1 MLTDRLAPVF
11 DEPACATNR
20 AKTDADRKAGCRT
33 KGPAPGAAAGG
44 CAFDGAKIAL
54 QPIVDAAHIVHG
66 PIACEGN
73 NWDNRHAASSGPDLY
88 RRGLTTDLGEMDVIQ
103 GGEKKLWRAIREA
116 VERFDPPAVFVYQT
130 CVPALIGDDLHA
142 VCQAAAER
150 FARPVIPVETPGF
163 VGSKNLGN
171 RLAGQTLVDH
181 VIGTVEP
188 ETTTPTDI
196 ALIAE
201 YNIQGELWQLT
212 PLFERLG
219 IRLLSCITG
228 DARFRSVAQA
238 HRARAAMVVCSQAM
252 LNVGRGLR
260 ERWGIPFF
268 EGSFHGVRATSEA
281 LRGFA
286 RLLVER
292 GAPADLIDRT
302 ETLIAE
308 EEAAVWR
315 RFAPLRDR
323 LAGKRVLLYTGGH
336 KSWSIVSTLQDMG
349 MTVIGTS
356 VRKATEDDAARA
368 RALLGE
374 DGQLFGAIPN
384 AEMYRM
390 LRDGEADIM
399 LSGGRSQFVALKARR
414 PWLDTNQERH
424 HAYAGYA
431 GFLVLAERIAL
442 TLDAPVW
449 PLVNGPA
456 PWDDGWDPDWDDG
469 WDGTATGEG
478 LA

>member
-1 MLTDRLAPVF
+1 MLTDKLANVLH
-11 DEPACATNR
+11 EPDCATNR
-20 AKTDADRKAGCRT
+20 AKSDTERKAGCRA
-33 KGPAPGAAAGG
+33 KGPTPGAAAGG
-44 CAFDGAKIAL
+44 CAFDGAKVAL
-54 QPIVDAAHIVHG
+54 QPIVDAAHVVHG

-88 RRGLTTDLGEMDVIQ
+88 RRGLTTDLSDLDVIH
-103 GGEKKLWRAIREA
+103 GGEKKLWRAIGEA
-116 VERFDPPAVFVYQT
+116 VDRFDPPAVFVYQT
-130 CVPALIGDDLHA
+130 CVPALVGDDIRA
-142 VCQAAAER
+142 VCTVATER
-150 FARPVIPVETPGF
+150 FGRPVIPVETPGF

-171 RLAGQTLVDH
+171 KLAGETLLEH
-181 VIGTVEP
+181 VIGTREP
-188 ETTTPTDI
+188 ETTTDTDI

-201 YNIQGELWQLT
+201 YNIVGELWQIT

-219 IRLLSCITG
+219 IRLLSCVTG
-228 DARFRSVAQA
+228 DARFHQIAQA
-238 HRARAAMVVCSQAM
+238 HRARVSMVVCSQAM
-252 LNVGRGLR
+252 INVGRKMK
-260 ERWGIPFF
+260 ERWGIPYF
-268 EGSFHGVRATSEA
+268 EGSFHGLRATSDA
-281 LRGFA
+281 LRHFA
-286 RLLVER
+286 RLLVDR

-302 ETLIAE
+302 EALIAE
-308 EEAAVWR
+308 EEARVWR

-356 VRKATEDDAARA
+356 VRKATADDKERA

-374 DGQLFGAIPN
+374 EGTLFGAIPN

-390 LRDGEADIM
+390 LKEGEADIM

-424 HAYAGYA
+424 HAYAGYE
-431 GFLVLAERIAL
+431 GFITLAERIAL

-449 PLVNGPA
+449 DQVNRPA
-456 PWDDGWDPDWDDG
+456 PWEHEEV
-469 WDGTATGEG
+469 AR
-478 LA
+478 